1 MVAPAE
7 RGLGVGGVAA
17 EVEDG
22 LLEGAVRVG
31 EEEEAVEEAIGGG
44 GAGSKHGAGRA
55 ARRLGVGYHTILW
68 GTLTLG

>member
-31 EEEEAVEEAIGGG
+31 EEEEAVEEAVGSG
-44 GAGSKHGAGRA
+44 GAGSERGTGRA
-55 ARRLGVGYHTILW
+55 ARRLGQGR
-68 GTLTLG
+68 

>member
-1 MVAPAE
+1 VVAPAE

-17 EVEDG
+17 EGEDG

-44 GAGSKHGAGRA
+44 GVGSKHEAGRA
-55 ARRLGVGYHTILW
+55 ARWLRVGYHNYW
-68 GTLTLG
+68 AP